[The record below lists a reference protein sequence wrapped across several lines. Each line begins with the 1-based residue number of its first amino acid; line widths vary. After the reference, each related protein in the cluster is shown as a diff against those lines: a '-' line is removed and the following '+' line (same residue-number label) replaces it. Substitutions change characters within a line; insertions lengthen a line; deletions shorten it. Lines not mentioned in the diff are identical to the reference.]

1 MSTKLAMA
9 EVQAVTRRAAA
20 EAAEAAEA
28 LVAAALMAEAEV
40 VTAAAAAA
48 AEVEAPLLRPQR
60 ASYDVA
66 TGAPSAASNQL
77 ASELPACIFELLEQ
91 MRMGKYKSRFAAE
104 DVSETSMLCG
114 MLELPEGAADLRFML
129 CELGMSVGHRERLVL
144 TITRRGLVANSRS

>member
-28 LVAAALMAEAEV
+28 FVAAALVAEAEV
-40 VTAAAAAA
+40 VTAAAAA
-48 AEVEAPLLRPQR
+48 AEVEAPLLRPQQ
-60 ASYDVA
+60 ASHDVA